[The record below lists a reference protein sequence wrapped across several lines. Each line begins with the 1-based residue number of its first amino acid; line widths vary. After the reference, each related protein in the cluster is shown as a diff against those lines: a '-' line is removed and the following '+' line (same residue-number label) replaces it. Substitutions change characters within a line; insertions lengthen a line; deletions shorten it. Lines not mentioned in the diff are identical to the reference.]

1 MSDPLGLISSKCFH
15 RRVIL
20 DTAYGPLTISFADIG
35 GTTGPAL
42 LFLPGM
48 FASRYLSIPMHV
60 IAERAGVRLLVVDR
74 PGMGASTNV
83 PLAQRIAIWVDMLPR
98 LLAHLGI
105 PRVNLVSHSAG
116 IIYLLNTWAQCREL
130 VGPVVA
136 FLGNFH
142 PYPSLFF
149 CLFLGWKTRQRNKTQ
164 KRRRITQYSVIAPWV
179 DLAHSRV
186 TVMQMAQY
194 VPTKAFAMWH
204 LIPHFV
210 VTQAS
215 PVLASS
221 GAVVRRLSSQ
231 SSEAAD
237 RSFLDANWRRVERDY
252 GVPHAE
258 QAELARLAFRFMYEE
273 DTVGANSEALQCLR
287 KGDGSSWGACSDY
300 AHCVQALA
308 AGERSTGGRVSVR
321 TYFAAKDALV
331 GSRGQKYFE
340 ECWRAPGLEGIDYI
354 STTIDGTDHDTLVQ
368 SVEVWEEIFSS
379 VPQMTLYDR

>member
-116 IIYLLNTWAQCREL
+116 TIYLLNTWAQCREL

-149 CLFLGWKTRQRNKTQ
+149 CLFSWLEDEAKKQDAEKKTYNSVLCYSAVGGSRTLPRYSNANGPVRAYQGIRDVAPHPALRRNAGEPRAGVKRGCGPPAVITEQRGGG
-164 KRRRITQYSVIAPWV
+164 S
-179 DLAHSRV
+179 L
-186 TVMQMAQY
+186 
-194 VPTKAFAMWH
+194 VPRC
-204 LIPHFV
+204 
-210 VTQAS
+210 Q
-215 PVLASS
+215 
-221 GAVVRRLSSQ
+221 
-231 SSEAAD
+231 
-237 RSFLDANWRRVERDY
+237 
-252 GVPHAE
+252 
-258 QAELARLAFRFMYEE
+258 
-273 DTVGANSEALQCLR
+273 
-287 KGDGSSWGACSDY
+287 
-300 AHCVQALA
+300 LA
-308 AGERSTGGRVSVR
+308 A
-321 TYFAAKDALV
+321 
-331 GSRGQKYFE
+331 SR
-340 ECWRAPGLEGIDYI
+340 A
-354 STTIDGTDHDTLVQ
+354 
-368 SVEVWEEIFSS
+368 
-379 VPQMTLYDR
+379 

>member
-105 PRVNLVSHSAG
+105 PRVNVVSHSAG
-116 IIYLLNTWAQCREL
+116 TIYLLNTWAQCREL

-136 FLGNFH
+136 FL
-142 PYPSLFF
+142 
-149 CLFLGWKTRQRNKTQ
+149 
-164 KRRRITQYSVIAPWV
+164 APWV

-331 GSRGQKYFE
+331 GSGGQKYFE

-368 SVEVWEEIFSS
+368 SVEIWVGYMLQENLAGDDKGQSRLCSWTRGRYHRLKKTGVVDPF
-379 VPQMTLYDR
+379 TLIIKVVS